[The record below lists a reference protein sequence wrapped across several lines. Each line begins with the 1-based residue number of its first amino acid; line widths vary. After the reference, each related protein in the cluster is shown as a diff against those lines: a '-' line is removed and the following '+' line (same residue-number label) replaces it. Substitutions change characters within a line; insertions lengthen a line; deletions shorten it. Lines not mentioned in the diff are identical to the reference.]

1 MDKRNKKKKG
11 LIKVYPK
18 AFIIPYLLIS
28 YNVLSTII
36 NYKRYKNVSFIQPCN
51 NRNLGR
57 SRKCI
62 LNPWAN
68 FSKGQQSLFFVP
80 EAIQPY
86 REKIKMKIFKHLLFS
101 TGMAHL
107 KEDLKL
113 WTQVIFHT
121 RISRQIVLNYHLKLL
136 FWFSRATTKQIF
148 KSQVQPKSLQHVGGE
163 VWISNVWKKRWE
175 SLCE

>member
-36 NYKRYKNVSFIQPCN
+36 NYKDTKRYPYTTPAQQKSGKKQEMHTK
-51 NRNLGR
+51 LGPIFQR
-57 SRKCI
+57 VNKAS
-62 LNPWAN
+62 
-68 FSKGQQSLFFVP
+68 SLSQKQFNCTG
-80 EAIQPY
+80 
-86 REKIKMKIFKHLLFS
+86 KIKMKIFKNICSFS
-101 TGMAHL
+101 TAMAHL

-163 VWISNVWKKRWE
+163 VWISNV
-175 SLCE
+175 